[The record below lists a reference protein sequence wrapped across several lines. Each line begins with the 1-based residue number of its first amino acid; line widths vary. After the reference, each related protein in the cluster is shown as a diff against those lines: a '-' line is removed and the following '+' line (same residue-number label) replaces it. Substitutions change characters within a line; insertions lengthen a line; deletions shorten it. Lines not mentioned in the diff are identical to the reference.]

1 MKFIF
6 TFFLFIYSF
15 YSLSSLSKEKDN
27 EGNNGYYLQLGVG
40 YRTPKYMPLRYGSPT
55 YRDGVFGRDLKQN
68 DGFEKDLGFGYR
80 FNDKFRISINYKKY
94 YQPAHKTIF
103 YDSNIA
109 GVTYIEN
116 PKLKVDAYSIN
127 IFRDFV
133 FRNSNFSPYIG
144 AGIGFANTHN
154 PDFGTYR
161 INNDTFTFTS
171 SFRAHNS
178 GSLYKEIMAGINYRI
193 NKKNTVF
200 IQSAYSGVDDYVIMH
215 SSGAERVQIQN
226 PKTLTFLSGVR
237 INF

>member
-6 TFFLFIYSF
+6 TFFLFIYPF

-27 EGNNGYYLQLGVG
+27 EVNNGYYLQLGVG
-40 YRTPKYMPLRYGSPT
+40 YKTPKYMPLRYASPT

-68 DGFEKDLGFGYR
+68 DGFEKDLGIGYR
-80 FNDKFRISINYKKY
+80 FNNKFRISINYKNY
-94 YQPAHKTIF
+94 YQPAHDYIF
-103 YDSNIA
+103 YNPNFI
-109 GVTYIEN
+109 GGTYVDN

-127 IFRDFV
+127 IFRDFI
-133 FRNSNFSPYIG
+133 FKNSNFSPYIG

-154 PDFGTYR
+154 PDFGSIVRANGSTL
-161 INNDTFTFTS
+161 TS
-171 SFRAHNS
+171 SFKAHNS

-226 PKTLTFLSGVR
+226 PKTLTFLSGIR
-237 INF
+237 ISF